1 MNGKLVRAKV
11 LPSDYSFDE
20 HKKLVPMQPGD
31 VAITYADIS
40 DIERDFGFKP
50 QTSLRT
56 GLRLFAEWYY
66 DFYIKEKG
74 KD

>member
-1 MNGKLVRAKV
+1 
-11 LPSDYSFDE
+11 
-20 HKKLVPMQPGD
+20 MQPGD